1 MRPALVSFALGC
13 AWLQWQAQLPPLW
26 MIGVLVVAAIAL
38 AALPLSTGGL
48 RRTAALALAAGCLGI
63 AWSAGLAHW
72 RLADELPAEWEGR
85 DVDIIGVVSSLP
97 QPFERGVRFEFNA
110 ETTLTPKAVVP
121 QRLQLAWY
129 GGFGAGEIQSVA
141 PVHAGERWRL
151 TVRLKKPHG
160 NANPNG
166 FDYEAFLLERGIRAT
181 GYVRPAS
188 RKGSTAGS
196 ATDGTG
202 AGAGNTLLAPFVWT
216 PGAVVDRTRERIRD
230 RLNAALDGAPY
241 AGVIVALTVG
251 DQRAIDSDDWQLF
264 TRTGVGHLMSISG
277 LHVTMIASLAAW
289 LTFAL
294 WRRSERLMLWLPA
307 PKAAA
312 MAGFGAALV
321 YCLLAGFGV
330 PAQRVVESLI

>member
-13 AWLQWQAQLPPLW
+13 AWLQWQATLPSMW
-26 MIGVLVVAAIAL
+26 LVALLAFAAVGI
-38 AALPLSTGGL
+38 AALPL
-48 RRTAALALAAGCLGI
+48 RANVWRTAALALAAAGLGV

-97 QPFERGVRFEFNA
+97 QPFERGVRFEFNP

-129 GGFGAGEIQSVA
+129 GGFGAGEMQSVA

-181 GYVRPAS
+181 GLI
-188 RKGSTAGS
+188 TILS
-196 ATDGTG
+196 AQKTEWGD
-202 AGAGNTLLAPFVWT
+202 
-216 PGAVVDRTRERIRD
+216 
-230 RLNAALDGAPY
+230 AALA
-241 AGVIVALTVG
+241 VILNVALSGSRTICRSDTGTAVLCADKRTLCQTSNG
-251 DQRAIDSDDWQLF
+251 VNQRKCCGSRWRFSICLPCSFGPESF
-264 TRTGVGHLMSISG
+264 TGM
-277 LHVTMIASLAAW
+277 
-289 LTFAL
+289 
-294 WRRSERLMLWLPA
+294 P
-307 PKAAA
+307 
-312 MAGFGAALV
+312 
-321 YCLLAGFGV
+321 
-330 PAQRVVESLI
+330 